1 MPRSAKTGVNR
12 GQLKKGNT
20 FGSSSAAILGR
31 KRARMEIECDTSKS
45 DTSPFDSTPLTL
57 GAKRERRTPMT
68 LSQEPLRYCAR
79 ELQSRKREQI
89 GFEKMNTMK
98 AQEET
103 ATKTRTAAAYATKLK
118 LARQGLTCFGPM
130 ELLLFQKKAEDRFG
144 TIMPALLEDFPCC
157 ARIMHYCKPILD
169 IMFAFVVRRF
179 VEYEKT
185 IAILEKTVRR
195 LQRGERR
202 RRVVYSNFTASSEVD
217 YYSSRTTLWRHAN
230 AVKNCIWQYA
240 RNCDVKAIT
249 IAKQVV
255 SLLTPT
261 PKTTINTKQ
270 SAIEQQVN
278 AAIVESIHNFYDKLK
293 LRHHGD
299 VTAHFCVS

>member
-12 GQLKKGNT
+12 GQFKKGNT

-79 ELQSRKREQI
+79 EPQSRKREQI

-118 LARQGLTCFGPM
+118 LSRQGLTCFGPM
-130 ELLLFQKKAEDRFG
+130 ERNSSCF
-144 TIMPALLEDFPCC
+144 
-157 ARIMHYCKPILD
+157 
-169 IMFAFVVRRF
+169 
-179 VEYEKT
+179 
-185 IAILEKTVRR
+185 
-195 LQRGERR
+195 RR
-202 RRVVYSNFTASSEVD
+202 RR
-217 YYSSRTTLWRHAN
+217 RTDLE
-230 AVKNCIWQYA
+230 
-240 RNCDVKAIT
+240 
-249 IAKQVV
+249 
-255 SLLTPT
+255 L
-261 PKTTINTKQ
+261 
-270 SAIEQQVN
+270 
-278 AAIVESIHNFYDKLK
+278 
-293 LRHHGD
+293 
-299 VTAHFCVS
+299 